1 MTLREE
7 VLSRSGILNES
18 DEDAL
23 SSLKSFRKDLM
34 RHEFAEKFET
44 DAVNAIM
51 DNKKELLPFLISK
64 AKQCNFYLDGI
75 IELIKKEQNLLSEKI
90 EEVEKEI
97 NK

>member
-7 VLSRSGILNES
+7 ILSRSGILNES
-18 DEDAL
+18 DEDVL

-34 RHEFAEKFET
+34 RHGLAEKFET

-51 DNKKELLPFLISK
+51 DNKKELLPFLVSK
-64 AKQCNFYLDGI
+64 AKQWSFYLDGI

-97 NK
+97 K